1 MAQAKGIGH
10 SSSIPRLNGRIIK
23 GGQKHSGIYCLEKNI
38 GQGSWGAVYR
48 ATALHI
54 RPRTKFAVKCLST
67 KNLNPRRMYRLEREI
82 EIQEYC
88 YEVTGGTTL
97 RLHDWFRDD
106 EEHLLYIISE
116 FCPDGD
122 LLEKIVKFEFF
133 GDDEI
138 VRNLCEQLLDTVETM
153 HENGVFHRD
162 LKPEN
167 ILTKDDGKT
176 LLVADFGLST
186 SREYNTDFNI
196 GSSSYMCPGMLP
208 FLNTFHILTHHMLRG
223 ARRAKIWNDTFV
235 LVKR

>member
-1 MAQAKGIGH
+1 MAQKKCVGH
-10 SSSIPRLNGRIIK
+10 ASDIPRLNGRIIK
-23 GGQKHSGIYCLEKNI
+23 GGQKQHGAYCLEKNI
-38 GQGSWGAVYR
+38 GQGTWGAVYR

-67 KNLNPRRMYRLEREI
+67 KDLNARRKYRMEREI

-106 EEHLLYIISE
+106 EEQLLYIISE

-122 LLEKIVKFEFF
+122 LLDKIVKFDYF
-133 GDDEI
+133 GEDEL
-138 VRNLCEQLLDTVETM
+138 VRNVCEQLLDTVESM

-167 ILTKDDGKT
+167 ILCKDNGKT
-176 LLVADFGLST
+176 ILVADFGLST
-186 SREYNTDFNI
+186 SREYNTDI
-196 GSSSYMCPGMLP
+196 GVGSSAYMCPGML
-208 FLNTFHILTHHMLRG
+208 
-223 ARRAKIWNDTFV
+223 KIS
-235 LVKR
+235 